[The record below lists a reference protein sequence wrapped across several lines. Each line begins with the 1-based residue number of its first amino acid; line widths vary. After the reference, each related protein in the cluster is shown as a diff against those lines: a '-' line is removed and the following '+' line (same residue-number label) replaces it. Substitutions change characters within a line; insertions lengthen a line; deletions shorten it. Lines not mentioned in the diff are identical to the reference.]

1 MLKNSYVSG
10 NKLFTFIII
19 STFFLIILNW
29 ILSDFTQLVIY
40 FSSVLLFGIIHG
52 ANDIYLIIRGNNKNK
67 KISKTTF
74 IYVFIVLLITLI
86 FFSFPLLSLIFF
98 VLFSCYH
105 FGEQQWTILDENI
118 DSGPLFFSNG
128 LLIFATL
135 FYFHRIEVIE
145 IVYMISSF
153 NLISD
158 FFKYLLITS
167 ILLTLISLLI
177 NYKRVKSQILNQIIL
192 FPLLI
197 IAFSQLSLFNSFA
210 LYFVIYHSIPSI
222 LEQTNFLYGSSTYP
236 LIKKYFITALP
247 YWITALIGLLVFYL
261 IFSKNFTFSLDIFFS
276 FLAAITF
283 PHVIV
288 IYKMK
293 KITNDK
299 I

>member
-10 NKLFTFIII
+10 NKLFTFIVI
-19 STFFLIILNW
+19 STFFSIILNW
-29 ILSDFTQLVIY
+29 ILSDDNQFVIY
-40 FSSVLLFGIIHG
+40 FFLVLLFGIIHG
-52 ANDIYLIIRGNNKNK
+52 ANDIYLIVSGKSKNN

-74 IYVFIVLLITLI
+74 IYVVIVLLITLV
-86 FFSFPLLSLIFF
+86 FFNFPLLSLIFF

-118 DSGPLFFSNG
+118 DSGPLFFNYG

-135 FYFHRIEVIE
+135 FFFHRIEVIE
-145 IVYMISSF
+145 IIYIISSF
-153 NLISD
+153 NLIED

-222 LEQTNFLYGSSTYP
+222 FEQTSFLYG
-236 LIKKYFITALP
+236 
-247 YWITALIGLLVFYL
+247 
-261 IFSKNFTFSLDIFFS
+261 
-276 FLAAITF
+276 
-283 PHVIV
+283 
-288 IYKMK
+288 
-293 KITNDK
+293 
-299 I
+299 

>member
-1 MLKNSYVSG
+1 MLKKSYVSG

-19 STFFLIILNW
+19 STIFSIILNW
-29 ILSDFTQLVIY
+29 ILSDYNQLVIY
-40 FSSVLLFGIIHG
+40 FFLVLLFGIIHG
-52 ANDIYLIIRGNNKNK
+52 ANDIYLIIRGNSKNK

-74 IYVFIVLLITLI
+74 VYVFIVLLITLI

-118 DSGPLFFSNG
+118 DSGLLFFANG

-135 FYFHRIEVIE
+135 FYFHRNEVIE
-145 IVYMISSF
+145 IVFMISNF
-153 NLISD
+153 IVIED
-158 FFKYLLITS
+158 FFKWLLITS
-167 ILLTLISLLI
+167 ILLTVISLLI

-192 FPLLI
+192 FPFLMI
-197 IAFSQLSLFNSFA
+197 VFSQLSLFNSFA
-210 LYFVIYHSIPSI
+210 VYFVIYHSIPSI
-222 LEQTNFLYGSSTYP
+222 MEQTNFLYGSSTFP
-236 LIKKYFITALP
+236 MLKKYFITALP

-261 IFSKNFTFSLDIFFS
+261 IFSINFTFSLDIFFS

>member
-1 MLKNSYVSG
+1 MLKKSYVSG

-19 STFFLIILNW
+19 STIFSIILNW
-29 ILSDFTQLVIY
+29 ILSDSYQLVIY
-40 FSSVLLFGIIHG
+40 FCLVLLFGIIHG
-52 ANDIYLIIRGNNKNK
+52 ANDIYLIIRGNSKNK

-74 IYVFIVLLITLI
+74 LYVFIVLLITLI

-118 DSGPLFFSNG
+118 DSGLLFFSNG

-135 FYFHRIEVIE
+135 FYFHKNEVIE
-145 IVYMISSF
+145 IVFMISNF
-153 NLISD
+153 IVIED
-158 FFKYLLITS
+158 FFKWLLITS
-167 ILLTLISLLI
+167 ILLTVISLLI

-192 FPLLI
+192 FPFLMI
-197 IAFSQLSLFNSFA
+197 VFSQLSLFNSFA

-222 LEQTNFLYGSSTYP
+222 LEQTNFLYGSSTFP
-236 LIKKYFITALP
+236 MLKKYFITALP

>member
-1 MLKNSYVSG
+1 MLKNSYISG
-10 NKLFTFIII
+10 NKLFTFIVI
-19 STFFLIILNW
+19 STFFSIILNW
-29 ILSDFTQLVIY
+29 ILSDDNQFVIY
-40 FSSVLLFGIIHG
+40 FFLVLLFGIIHG
-52 ANDIYLIIRGNNKNK
+52 ANDIYLIVSGKSKNN

-74 IYVFIVLLITLI
+74 IYVVIVLIITLV
-86 FFSFPLLSLIFF
+86 FFNFPLLSLIFF

-118 DSGPLFFSNG
+118 NSGPLFFNYG

-135 FYFHRIEVIE
+135 FFFHRIEVIE
-145 IVYMISSF
+145 IIYIISSF
-153 NLISD
+153 NLIED

-177 NYKRVKSQILNQIIL
+177 NYKRIKSQILNQIIL
-192 FPLLI
+192 LPLLLI
-197 IAFSQLSLFNSFA
+197 VFSQLSLFNSFA

-222 LEQTNFLYGSSTYP
+222 LEQTNFLYGSSTNP
-236 LIKKYFITALP
+236 MLKKYFITALP
-247 YWITALIGLLVFYL
+247 YWIMALIGLLVFYL
-261 IFSKNFTFSLDIFFS
+261 IISENFTFSLDIFFS

>member
-1 MLKNSYVSG
+1 MLKKSYVSG
-10 NKLFTFIII
+10 NKLFTFIMI
-19 STFFLIILNW
+19 STIFSIILNW
-29 ILSDFTQLVIY
+29 ILSDSFQLVIY
-40 FSSVLLFGIIHG
+40 FCLVLLFGIIHG
-52 ANDIYLIIRGNNKNK
+52 ANDIYLIIRGNSKNK

-74 IYVFIVLLITLI
+74 LYVFIVLLITLI

-118 DSGPLFFSNG
+118 DSGLLFFANG

-135 FYFHRIEVIE
+135 FYFHKNEVIE
-145 IVYMISSF
+145 IVFMISNF
-153 NLISD
+153 IVIED
-158 FFKYLLITS
+158 FFKWLLITS
-167 ILLTLISLLI
+167 ILLTVISLLI

-192 FPLLI
+192 FPFLMI
-197 IAFSQLSLFNSFA
+197 VFSQLSLFNSFA
-210 LYFVIYHSIPSI
+210 VYFVIYHSIPSI
-222 LEQTNFLYGSSTYP
+222 MEQTNFLYGSSTFP
-236 LIKKYFITALP
+236 MLKKYFITALP

-261 IFSKNFTFSLDIFFS
+261 IFSINFTFSLDIFFS